1 MDPLT
6 IVTTFATIVG
16 LLSNYKSERRNMNED
31 EYTGFIEWLNEKRHD
46 ELVGYIEK
54 NQNLSISIKALLNQQ
69 NDVILAQFKKLD
81 DMLLMLAS
89 QLDGFS
95 SIAKAVQ
102 PDLIISDQA
111 LSILKQL
118 VESQASC
125 FMEHKMMTGGL
136 NEYIILGGKSGRI
149 KYDEPQFMEDD
160 LNRLVEL
167 GLLRLDLGG
176 KDRKFFITRAGLR
189 LVSYNLL

>member
-6 IVTTFATIVG
+6 IVSSFATIVG

-46 ELVGYIEK
+46 ELVGYIEN

-81 DMLLMLAS
+81 DMLLILAS

-102 PDLIISDQA
+102 ADPIISDQA
-111 LSILKQL
+111 LLIVKQL

-125 FMEHKMMTGGL
+125 FMEHKVMTGGL
-136 NEYIILGGKSGRI
+136 NEYIILGGKSVCI

-167 GLLRLDLGG
+167 GLLRIDLGG

-189 LVSYNLL
+189 LVS